1 MNQQITGLI
10 SGLILSY
17 GLMVFPVQSA
27 EAPQLMLNMSTGL
40 QAGKITDGTRIGQG
54 IIVSRDGHGGF
65 QVWCESGC
73 LPREGLGARYVLT
86 GKQNARNQLRV
97 RLQPAQQEAIAGDSS
112 LKGMVIR
119 SGDEQLRFD
128 VLADGEQQVKSDS
141 YALEIKSALLPAGEE

>member
-17 GLMVFPVQSA
+17 GLVAYPAQSA
-27 EAPQLMLNMSTGL
+27 EAPRLMMNMSAGL

-65 QVWCESGC
+65 HVWCESGC
-73 LPREGLGARYVLT
+73 LPRDGQGARYVLT
-86 GKQNARNQLRV
+86 GKQNSRNQLRV
-97 RLQPAQQEAIAGDSS
+97 RLQPAQQEAVAGDSPQR
-112 LKGMVIR
+112 GMVIR
-119 SGDEQLRFD
+119 SADEQLRFD

-141 YALEIKSALLPAGEE
+141 YTLEIKSALMPVGED